1 MSLNHFLNDTL
12 IDAKFNSVDTVT
24 LSINGVPFNPS
35 SITAGEYN
43 ANMVVTNATNGA
55 AVAST
60 QYVSVNGVTT
70 VFGEYK
76 CDVQAFNNISLAFD
90 LPAGTTSQLSKRTA
104 VLSSNKAGGLMFS
117 LSADAQTSN
126 TRMVLTAYTNGGTVA
141 TAANQIGTYFF
152 YSFTFTNS

>member
-12 IDAKFNSVDTVT
+12 IDANFLSVDTVA
-24 LSINGVPFNPS
+24 LSINGVPFTPPS
-35 SITAGEYN
+35 AGEYN

-55 AVAST
+55 PVSTT
-60 QYVSVNGVTT
+60 QYVTSNGVTT

-104 VLSSNKAGGLMFS
+104 VLSSNKAGGLLFS

-141 TAANQIGTYFF
+141 TAANQVGTYFF
-152 YSFTFTNS
+152 YSFMFANS